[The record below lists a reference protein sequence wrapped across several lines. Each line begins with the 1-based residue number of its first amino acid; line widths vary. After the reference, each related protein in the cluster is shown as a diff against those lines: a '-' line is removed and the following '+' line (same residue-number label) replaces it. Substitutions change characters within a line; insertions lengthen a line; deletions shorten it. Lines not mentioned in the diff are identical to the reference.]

1 MKRILDVYFCWC
13 DLAIDDGVKVSSL
26 HIERVRVLLQL
37 HCNLIAVCFVHL
49 PPSFTFLFV
58 LVQRLAVSI
67 SSTKCFP
74 PTSSWQYIASMAR
87 SRWAQ
92 TLKLPT
98 QTATCSTF
106 VEMPLHTLAP
116 FTRLMHVCSPN
127 WSAGTA
133 VPPSLC
139 RHIFAPFTRSF
150 FAAVGRFSMFLRS
163 CSGRSSCA
171 RPQRS
176 RYHRL
181 EADLLE

>member
-1 MKRILDVYFCWC
+1 MKRILDVYFCWR
-13 DLAIDDGVKVSSL
+13 DLAIDDVVKVRSL

-67 SSTKCFP
+67 SSSKWLP
-74 PTSSWQYIASMAR
+74 SRIVVAVHRMSR

-106 VEMPLHTLAP
+106 VEMPLNTPAP
-116 FTRLMHVCSPN
+116 FPRLMYVCSPN
-127 WSAGTA
+127 RSASTLC
-133 VPPSLC
+133 VDIYVHPSLD
-139 RHIFAPFTRSF
+139 RSLPPL
-150 FAAVGRFSMFLRS
+150 AGSQCSSDTRS

-171 RPQRS
+171 RPQIS
-176 RYHRL
+176 RHLRL

>member
-1 MKRILDVYFCWC
+1 MKRILDVYFCWR
-13 DLAIDDGVKVSSL
+13 DLAIDDVVKVSSL

-58 LVQRLAVSI
+58 PVQRLAVPPNG
-67 SSTKCFP
+67 FP
-74 PTSSWQYIASMAR
+74 PASSWLYIASMAR

-106 VEMPLHTLAP
+106 VEMPLNTPVP
-116 FTRLMHVCSPN
+116 FPRLMYVCSP
-127 WSAGTA
+127 SRRLS
-133 VPPSLC
+133 VDIYVHPSLD
-139 RHIFAPFTRSF
+139 RSLPLL
-150 FAAVGRFSMFLRS
+150 AGSQCSSDTRS

-176 RYHRL
+176 RHHRL